1 LAELSDKYGELYKDA
16 LQRWSIVAKN
26 WYVIHTYSGHEKKV
40 KRFLENAVANQDLE
54 DQIDEVL
61 VPIEEVV
68 EMKGGKRTVSDRKFL
83 PSYVLVHMEMNR
95 TTQALVTST
104 PGVTSFVSSGA
115 VPQPLKESE
124 IEEIRGHMNHGK
136 AKKSAEVPF
145 RVGDAV
151 KVIDGP
157 FSDFSGVVNEV
168 NVERGKLKVMV
179 SIFGRSTP
187 VELDFLQ
194 VKSL

>member
-1 LAELSDKYGELYKDA
+1 VEKK
-16 LQRWSIVAKN
+16 
-26 WYVIHTYSGHEKKV
+26 WYVVHTYSGHEKKV
-40 KRFLENAVANQDLE
+40 KRYLESAIANQGLE
-54 DQIDEVL
+54 DKITQVL

-68 EMKGGKRTVSDRKFL
+68 EMKGGKRSISDRKFL
-83 PSYVLVHMEMNR
+83 PSYILIQMELTRETMS
-95 TTQALVTST
+95 LVTST
-104 PGVTSFVSSGA
+104 PGITSFVSSG
-115 VPQPLKESE
+115 VTPQPLKESE
-124 IEEIRGHMNHGK
+124 IQQVLSQMDHGK
-136 AKKSAEVPF
+136 TKKAAEVPF

>member
-1 LAELSDKYGELYKDA
+1 M
-16 LQRWSIVAKN
+16 AKH
-26 WYVIHTYSGHEKKV
+26 WYVVHTYSGHEKKV
-40 KRFLENAVANQDLE
+40 KRFLENAIANRGLE
-54 DQIDEVL
+54 NQIEEIL

-68 EMKGGKRTVSDRKFL
+68 EMKGGKRTVTDRKFL
-83 PSYVLVHMEMNR
+83 PSYILINMEMNR
-95 TTQALVTST
+95 ETQNLVTST
-104 PGVTSFVSSGA
+104 PGVTSFVSSGST
-115 VPQPLKESE
+115 PQPLKESE
-124 IEEIRGHMNHGK
+124 IERIRGQMDHGK

-145 RVGDAV
+145 HAGDAV

-157 FSDFSGVVNEV
+157 FNDFSGVVNEV
-168 NVERGKLKVMV
+168 NAERGKLKVMV

>member
-1 LAELSDKYGELYKDA
+1 VEHK
-16 LQRWSIVAKN
+16 

-40 KRFLENAVANQDLE
+40 KRYLENAIANEGLE
-54 DQIDEVL
+54 DKISQVL

-68 EMKGGKRTVSDRKFL
+68 EMRGGKRMVSDRKFL
-83 PSYVLVHMEMNR
+83 PSYILIQMELTRETML
-95 TTQALVTST
+95 LVTST

-115 VPQPLKESE
+115 TPQPLKDSE
-124 IEEIRGHMNHGK
+124 VQQILGQMDRAK
-136 AKKSAEVPF
+136 AEKPTEVPF
-145 RVGDAV
+145 HTGDAV

-157 FSDFSGVVNEV
+157 FSDFSGVVDEV

>member
-1 LAELSDKYGELYKDA
+1 MEKK
-16 LQRWSIVAKN
+16 
-26 WYVIHTYSGHEKKV
+26 WYVVHTYSGHEKKV
-40 KRFLENAVANQDLE
+40 KRYLDNAIINQGYE
-54 DQIDEVL
+54 EQIDEVL

-68 EMKGGKRTVSDRKFL
+68 EMKGGKRMVSDRKFL
-83 PSYVLVHMEMNR
+83 PSYILINMDLNR
-95 TTQALVTST
+95 DTMALVTST
-104 PGVTSFVSSGA
+104 PGVTSFVSSGST
-115 VPQPLKESE
+115 PQPLKESE
-124 IEEIRGHMNHGK
+124 IEKIRNQMDRGK
-136 AKKSAEVPF
+136 TKQAMEVPF

-157 FSDFSGVVNEV
+157 FSEFSGVVNEV

>member
-1 LAELSDKYGELYKDA
+1 MEKK
-16 LQRWSIVAKN
+16 
-26 WYVIHTYSGHEKKV
+26 WYVVHTYSGHEKKV
-40 KRFLENAVANQDLE
+40 KRYLDNAIINQGYE
-54 DQIDEVL
+54 EQIDEVL

-68 EMKGGKRTVSDRKFL
+68 EMKGGKRMVSDRKFL
-83 PSYVLVHMEMNR
+83 PSYILINMDLNR
-95 TTQALVTST
+95 DTMALVTST
-104 PGVTSFVSSGA
+104 PGVTSFVSSGTT
-115 VPQPLKESE
+115 PQPLKESE
-124 IEEIRGHMNHGK
+124 IEKIRNQMDHGK
-136 AKKSAEVPF
+136 TKQAMEVPF

-157 FSDFSGVVNEV
+157 FSEFSGVVNEV

>member
-1 LAELSDKYGELYKDA
+1 MEKK
-16 LQRWSIVAKN
+16 

-40 KRFLENAVANQDLE
+40 KRYLEKTIAKQGFQDK
-54 DQIDEVL
+54 IAEVL

-83 PSYVLVHMEMNR
+83 PSYILIQMELTRETML
-95 TTQALVTST
+95 LVTST

-115 VPQPLKESE
+115 APQPLRDSE
-124 IEEIRGHMNHGK
+124 IEQIRDQMDRGK
-136 AKKSAEVPF
+136 AKKLVEVPF

-157 FSDFSGVVNEV
+157 FSDFSGVVDEV
-168 NVERGKLKVMV
+168 NIERGKLKVMV

-194 VKSL
+194 VKNL

>member
-1 LAELSDKYGELYKDA
+1 MEKK
-16 LQRWSIVAKN
+16 
-26 WYVIHTYSGHEKKV
+26 WYVVHTYSGHEKKV
-40 KRFLENAVANQDLE
+40 KRYLENEILNQGFE
-54 DQIDEVL
+54 DRIAEVL

-68 EMKGGKRTVSDRKFL
+68 EMKGGKRIVSDRKFL
-83 PSYVLVHMEMNR
+83 PSYILIQMELTRDTM
-95 TTQALVTST
+95 ALVTST

-115 VPQPLKESE
+115 YPQPLSEKEVQRIQGQME
-124 IEEIRGHMNHGK
+124 HGRS
-136 AKKSAEVPF
+136 KKSAEVPF
-145 RVGDAV
+145 RAGDAV

-157 FSDFSGVVNEV
+157 FNDFSGVVNEV
-168 NVERGKLKVMV
+168 NVEREKLKVMV

>member
-1 LAELSDKYGELYKDA
+1 M
-16 LQRWSIVAKN
+16 AKR

-40 KRFLENAVANQDLE
+40 KRYLDNAIINLGLVE
-54 DQIDEVL
+54 DISEVL

-68 EMKGGKRTVSDRKFL
+68 EMKGGKRTVTDRKFL
-83 PSYVLVHMEMNR
+83 PGYVLIYMEMNR
-95 TTQALVTST
+95 STMNLVTST

-115 VPQPLKESE
+115 TPQPLRDSE
-124 IEEIRGHMNHGK
+124 VEQIRNQMNHGK

-157 FSDFSGVVNEV
+157 FNDFSGVVNEV
-168 NVERGKLKVMV
+168 HAERGKLKVMV

-194 VKSL
+194 VKNV

>member
-1 LAELSDKYGELYKDA
+1 VDKK
-16 LQRWSIVAKN
+16 

-40 KRFLENAVANQDLE
+40 KRFLENAVHNQGYE
-54 DQIDEVL
+54 EQIEEIL

-68 EMKGGKRTVSDRKFL
+68 EMRGGKKTVTDRKFL
-83 PSYVLVHMEMNR
+83 PSYVLIHMELNR
-95 TTQALVTST
+95 DTQTLVTST

-115 VPQPLKESE
+115 IPQPLKESE
-124 IEEIRGHMNHGK
+124 IEQIRGHMNHGK

-194 VKSL
+194 VKNL